1 MRTFHFLF
9 QIPNSSISIDDPY
22 SHDLGRLSYTFAL
35 PEGGEIVL
43 TLYDYKASSEGHA
56 LHLGLMA
63 EVDVPGQDIDAALQV
78 AETRVHATL
87 ALAVFHSNATVR
99 DIYLLFGYETTQEAE
114 ETEFIQMEYVQGELL
129 KSRRRPDH
137 ES

>member
-1 MRTFHFLF
+1 MLLQFSTSRQVQVNRLILERNFVRTFHFIF

-43 TLYDYKASSEGHA
+43 TLYDYKASPEGHS

-63 EVDVPGQDIDAALQV
+63 EVDTPGQDIDAALQV

-87 ALAVFHSNATVR
+87 DLAV
-99 DIYLLFGYETTQEAE
+99 
-114 ETEFIQMEYVQGELL
+114 
-129 KSRRRPDH
+129 
-137 ES
+137 